1 MHLFPRSP
9 ANRARS
15 NITKGIVVSRPV
27 SCSLLSA
34 NRFDALP
41 SAAACQIDDDEEEE
55 DGDVDEREAQRRS
68 AVAVFSIDGRVSRI
82 PRKIKGRGKSASV
95 NRTVN
100 RRAYVT

>member
-1 MHLFPRSP
+1 MHLFSRSP

-41 SAAACQIDDDEEEE
+41 SAAACQIDDDEEE